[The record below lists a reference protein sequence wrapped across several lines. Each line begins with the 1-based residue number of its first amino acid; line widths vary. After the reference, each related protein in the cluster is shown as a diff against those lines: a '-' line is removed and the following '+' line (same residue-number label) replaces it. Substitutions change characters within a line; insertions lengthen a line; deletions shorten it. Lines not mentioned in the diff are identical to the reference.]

1 MPGPLNEDRVLD
13 MIMTHFDDVYSQ
25 LNVQMKRIA
34 QIQNQL
40 DLLAAKVR
48 AALSKA

>member
-1 MPGPLNEDRVLD
+1 VLD
-13 MIMTHFDDVYSQ
+13 MIMKHFDDVYAQ

-48 AALSKA
+48 AELTKD